1 MPPGAS
7 GRSSPGFSAR
17 PSGAVVQPPLAGGE
31 CPSAGR
37 PQSQMCRKPCKGRTA
52 CCLHGS
58 HRHNLVE
65 TVVTPGL
72 KPSEDFSPSDSGEAP
87 ARRGLQG
94 RPLPS
99 GPLPLPALPSVRN
112 RPRPPFAWPWPTGP
126 LGRPHHTQPVSAV
139 AFTPRWPQWPQCGF
153 GHVHVDLL
161 WAASVRRCP
170 VILRRQRHI
179 WRGLEAPLPWLCAA
193 RNHPGPP
200 AFWKTFGDPVW
211 VRTRSCARPSV
222 RVCMTCATPSHG
234 SRRPRLTADAP
245 GQPPAAASAW
255 LVARGAACGVGSR
268 CSYPA

>member
-1 MPPGAS
+1 MLPGAS

-17 PSGAVVQPPLAGGE
+17 PSGAVVQPPSAGGE

-99 GPLPLPALPSVRN
+99 GPTPHTRLPLRVEPTLAPRGDLHCLHLALAHGAPKGSHTTRSPS
-112 RPRPPFAWPWPTGP
+112 
-126 LGRPHHTQPVSAV
+126 L
-139 AFTPRWPQWPQCGF
+139 QWPQCGF

-161 WAASVRRCP
+161 WATSVGRCP
-170 VILRRQRHI
+170 VILRRQRYI
-179 WRGLEAPLPWLCAA
+179 WRGLEAPS
-193 RNHPGPP
+193 PG
-200 AFWKTFGDPVW
+200 
-211 VRTRSCARPSV
+211 SV
-222 RVCMTCATPSHG
+222 RAGTTPG
-234 SRRPRLTADAP
+234 RLP
-245 GQPPAAASAW
+245 SGRHSGIPCGLGRAAVRDRLSAC
-255 LVARGAACGVGSR
+255 V
-268 CSYPA
+268 